1 VDAPATTSDALAL
14 WPDADTVPADTLTLL
29 LDTAW
34 EQCERYVPADELT
47 PQPATPPHRWVQA
60 NVLAARDL
68 WTAYRRDGDVLGFD
82 NYAVTV
88 RPLSSTVRQLLR
100 PARGVPGVA

>member
-1 VDAPATTSDALAL
+1 MATQDEARKL
-14 WPDADTVPADTLTLL
+14 WPDADTLPGDTLDLL

-34 EQCERYVPADELT
+34 EQCERYVPADELD
-47 PQPATPPHRWVQA
+47 PAPSPVPFRWVQA